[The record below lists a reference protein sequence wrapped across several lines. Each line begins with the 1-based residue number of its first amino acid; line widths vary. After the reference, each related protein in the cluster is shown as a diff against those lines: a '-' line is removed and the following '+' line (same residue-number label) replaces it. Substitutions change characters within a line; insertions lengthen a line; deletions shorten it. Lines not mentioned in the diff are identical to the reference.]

1 MLQVQQLLVLL
12 VEPVD
17 ISPSL
22 VHDETDSILHD
33 SSKQE
38 LTSDSVLLLQPIL
51 SMLLE
56 QDHLIDSNSLPEH
69 PITIS
74 SLLMHQVM
82 HDGQV
87 MLQQPL
93 TSTLPESLLCHQ
105 VEDTSQNSWSMD
117 LV

>member
-17 ISPSL
+17 ISLSL

-33 SSKQE
+33 SSNLEYIFDLVQ
-38 LTSDSVLLLQPIL
+38 LHQPIL

-56 QDHLIDSNSLPEH
+56 QEISSDSDSRPEH

-74 SLLMHQVM
+74 SLLMPLVM
-82 HDGQV
+82 HGG
-87 MLQQPL
+87 
-93 TSTLPESLLCHQ
+93 LLII
-105 VEDTSQNSWSMD
+105 M
-117 LV
+117 